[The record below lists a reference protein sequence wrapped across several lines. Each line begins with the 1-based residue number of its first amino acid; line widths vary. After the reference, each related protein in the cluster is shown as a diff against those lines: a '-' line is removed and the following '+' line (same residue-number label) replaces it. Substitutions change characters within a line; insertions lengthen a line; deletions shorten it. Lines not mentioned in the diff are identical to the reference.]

1 MAKFS
6 YRGDFMS
13 KKDEIL
19 KQREMQKKRSRIY
32 IVAGIV
38 VIAILIVLAVALPQL
53 KANSAPIGAI
63 KLPDPVSRPTV
74 NGLTMGDPKAP
85 IVVEVY
91 SDFQCP
97 FCKKFTSEVEPG
109 IVKDFVATGKVYYKY
124 IPYRVIGPESD
135 SAASAA
141 YCAGDQNKFW
151 EYHDILFANQTGE
164 EVGDFTDN
172 RLLAFAEKI
181 GLDTASFKACYTS
194 NKYINQLQQD
204 MDAGIKVKVDGTPSI
219 YVNHTKVEP
228 DKVYNVIAELLIPQ

>member
-1 MAKFS
+1 
-6 YRGDFMS
+6 MS
-13 KKDEIL
+13 KKDEIR
-19 KQREMQKKRSRIY
+19 KQREVQKKRTRIY

-38 VIAILIVLAVALPQL
+38 VIAILIVLAVVIPQL
-53 KANSAPIGAI
+53 KANSVPIGAI
-63 KLPDPVSRPTV
+63 QLPDPVTRPTV

-85 IVVEVY
+85 ILVEVY

-97 FCKKFTSEVEPG
+97 FCKKFTAEVEPA

-135 SAASAA
+135 AAASAA

-181 GLDTASFKACYTS
+181 GLDTASFKTCYTS
-194 NKYINQLQQD
+194 NKYNDQLQQD
-204 MDAGIKVKVDGTPSI
+204 MNAGIKVKVDGTPSI
-219 YVNHTKVEP
+219 YVNHVKVSP
-228 DKVYNVIAELLIPQ
+228 DKVYSAIAELLVPQ